1 MLPRPPRSTLF
12 PYTTLFRSLALLGRR
27 EEHVV
32 EDQPVAR
39 GMGMQRQVGR
49 WIADLVLLV
58 LRVVTSEERPGPLP
72 MVAVD
77 VLHPGSA
84 LFVPEHHVTGL
95 QAAAQERRRQPVEIG
110 EI

>member
-1 MLPRPPRSTLF
+1 MPRTTLPAPERPRSRRATARA
-12 PYTTLFRSLALLGRR
+12 PRARGARRSRLQLALLGRR

-39 GMGMQRQVGR
+39 GMRMQRQVGR

-58 LRVVTSEERPGPLP
+58 LRVVATEERPRPLP

-77 VLHPGSA
+77 
-84 LFVPEHHVTGL
+84 
-95 QAAAQERRRQPVEIG
+95 EIG
-110 EI
+110 RASCRERV